1 MCAAD
6 YDPPVDVLKEF
17 FAKRPEGL
25 TFKRGTGCPDC
36 NYTGYL
42 GRTTMVEL
50 WIPDDED
57 VLAIT
62 KGTSFDR
69 IRTSSRRTTLSMC
82 DTMWE
87 ALEQGRTNLEELIRI
102 LPAATIA
109 EFKQRRTASSL
120 SASA

>member
-1 MCAAD
+1 
-6 YDPPVDVLKEF
+6 
-17 FAKRPEGL
+17 
-25 TFKRGTGCPDC
+25 
-36 NYTGYL
+36 
-42 GRTTMVEL
+42 
-50 WIPDDED
+50 
-57 VLAIT
+57 
-62 KGTSFDR
+62 
-69 IRTSSRRTTLSMC
+69 MC

>member
-1 MCAAD
+1 M
-6 YDPPVDVLKEF
+6 
-17 FAKRPEGL
+17 
-25 TFKRGTGCPDC
+25 FKKGTGCSDC
-36 NYTGYL
+36 HYTGYL

-62 KGTSFDR
+62 KNTSFDR
-69 IRTSSRRTTLSMC
+69 IRTSARRTTLSMC
-82 DTMWE
+82 DAMWE
-87 ALEQGRTNLEELIRI
+87 ALEEGRTNLEELIRI

-109 EFKQRRTASSL
+109 EFKQRRTTSSL